1 MTKAKYVRGVKGMLI
16 EKPLMHRPARLI
28 YWAVWCP
35 LSARQQKVGLFAP
48 EYGGAPM
55 LFHTKA
61 AAVKHIGRAWRRG
74 VPVKVSMRISQDLRK
89 ETR

>member
-1 MTKAKYVRGVKGMLI
+1 MTTARYVRGAKGMLI
-16 EKPLMHRPARLI
+16 EKPLMHRPARLT

-35 LSARQQKVGLFAP
+35 VSDRQRKVGQFAP

-61 AAVKHIGRAWRRG
+61 DAKKFVGRDWRKG
-74 VPVKVSMRISQDLRK
+74 FPVKVSMRISKERK
-89 ETR
+89 